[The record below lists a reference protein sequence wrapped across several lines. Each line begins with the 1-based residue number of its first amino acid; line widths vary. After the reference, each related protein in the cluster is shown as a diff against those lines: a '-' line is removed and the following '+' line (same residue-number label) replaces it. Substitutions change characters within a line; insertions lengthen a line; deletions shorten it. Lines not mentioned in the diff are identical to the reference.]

1 MRPAEQGFLLLTS
14 LLGNPDRHPLTQSQL
29 GVLTQRAALLERK
42 NADRELELEDLL
54 AIGYGRDMAY
64 RILAL
69 LSEEALLQHYLH
81 KASRR
86 GCIPLTRITE
96 GYPAVLR
103 QRLGEDSPGCLWA
116 KGDLSVLSM
125 PRIALVGSR
134 DISRENETFAREV
147 GRQAALQGY
156 ALVSGNARGA
166 DRIAQQACL
175 EQGGKVISVVA
186 DRLWDKKPEPGVLYL
201 SEEDFD
207 EDFSPLRALRR
218 NRVIHALG
226 EAAFV
231 AQCDLGKGGTW
242 SGTERNLKAGWSSV
256 FCFADGSPAVAEL
269 VQLGAEAVG
278 IQDLAELKKLTVR
291 RNLFDQ

>member
-134 DISRENETFAREV
+134 DISRENEAFAREV

-166 DRIAQQACL
+166 DRIAQKTCL
-175 EQGGKVISVVA
+175 EQILA
-186 DRLWDKKPEPGVLYL
+186 P
-201 SEEDFD
+201 
-207 EDFSPLRALRR
+207 
-218 NRVIHALG
+218 
-226 EAAFV
+226 
-231 AQCDLGKGGTW
+231 
-242 SGTERNLKAGWSSV
+242 
-256 FCFADGSPAVAEL
+256 CFYP
-269 VQLGAEAVG
+269 
-278 IQDLAELKKLTVR
+278 T
-291 RNLFDQ
+291 

>member
-42 NADRELELEDLL
+42 NTDRELELEDLL

-81 KASRR
+81 KARCR
-86 GCIPLTRITE
+86 GCVPLTRITD

-103 QRLGEDSPGCLWA
+103 LRLGEDSPGCLWA
-116 KGDLSVLSM
+116 KGDMSVLSM

-134 DISRENETFAREV
+134 DISRENEAFAREV

-186 DRLWDKKPEPGVLYL
+186 DRLWDKKPESGVLYL

-218 NRVIHALG
+218 NRVIHALA
-226 EAAFV
+226 EATFV

>member
-14 LLGNPDRHPLTQSQL
+14 LLGNPERHPLTQSQL
-29 GVLTQRAALLERK
+29 GVLTQRAALLPRQEV
-42 NADRELELEDLL
+42 DRDLALEDLL
-54 AIGYGRDMAY
+54 AIGYGREMAF

-69 LSEEALLQHYLH
+69 LSEEALLRHYLVKGARH
-81 KASRR
+81 
-86 GCIPLTRITE
+86 GCVPLTRITE
-96 GYPAVLR
+96 GYPRRLR

-116 KGDLSVLSM
+116 KGDLSILQL

-134 DISRENETFAREV
+134 EIRDPNAAFAREV

-166 DRIAQQACL
+166 DRIAQEACL
-175 EQGGKVISVVA
+175 AHGGKVISVVA
-186 DRLWDKKPEPGVLYL
+186 DRLWEKKEMPGILYL
-201 SEEDFD
+201 SEEDYD

-226 EAAFV
+226 EATFV
-231 AQCDLGKGGTW
+231 AQSDLGKGGTW

-256 FCFADGSPAVAEL
+256 FCFADGSPATKEL

-278 IQDLAELKKLTVR
+278 IQALTELSKFTEHQ
-291 RNLFDQ
+291 NLFDQ

>member
-14 LLGNPDRHPLTQSQL
+14 LLSNPERHPLTQSQL
-29 GVLTQRAALLERK
+29 GVLTQRAALLPRG
-42 NADRELELEDLL
+42 AGDRELELEDLL
-54 AIGYGRDMAY
+54 SIGYGREMAY

-81 KASRR
+81 KASRY
-86 GCIPLTRITE
+86 GCVPLTRITE
-96 GYPAVLR
+96 GYPSILR
-103 QRLGEDSPGCLWA
+103 QRLGDDSPGCLWA
-116 KGDLSVLSM
+116 KGDLAVLNM

-134 DISRENETFAREV
+134 DISPKNEAFAREV

-156 ALVSGNARGA
+156 AMVSGNARGA
-166 DRIAQQACL
+166 DRIAQTACL
-175 EQGGKVISVVA
+175 EHGGKVISVVA

-201 SEEDFD
+201 SEEDYD
-207 EDFSPLRALRR
+207 EDFSSLRALRR

-226 EAAFV
+226 EVTFV
-231 AQCDLGKGGTW
+231 AQSDLGKGGTW

-256 FCFADGSPAVAEL
+256 FCFADGSPATTEL

-278 IQDLAELKKLTVR
+278 LQELTELKKLTAHK
-291 RNLFDQ
+291 NLFDQ